1 MLKQFK
7 KIDANTGQRT
17 HPFGTIAEAET
28 LGLSVANPMT
38 IGHQSDAANP
48 IPIQCQVKAT

>member
-1 MLKQFK
+1 MLSQSK
-7 KIDANTGQRT
+7 KIEANTVQCT
-17 HPFGTIAEAET
+17 HPFGTIDEAET

-48 IPIQCQVKAT
+48 IPIHCQVKAT